1 MSNLYMGI
9 DVGKKFCWTCVLNE
23 EYECVYF
30 DRLETLN
37 EAAWREMLGLFE
49 GHEVH
54 AAFEIGAH
62 YEWMFD
68 LLNEYCVKVEVVNT
82 ERFVLISKSQKK
94 TDKVDAEKLAEG
106 MWRGDLPLVYVPEK
120 WVRKDR
126 RLVAP
131 IHALTQSL
139 TSVKAR
145 IRNMLYTAR
154 LECPQT
160 DLLGSGAQAW
170 LKTHALP
177 ALDEQDHVLLAQ
189 LMAQMNLLEEQ
200 HQALEKLVAER
211 VKAYAETEL
220 AQSIPGF
227 GKLVTLAMLSA
238 IAKIGRFATPD
249 ELSSYFGLCGKVD
262 QSGDRLRLGQITKR
276 GNKHVRWLLGQAI
289 THLIKRDP
297 KARRKYLKL
306 RRKKKAKVARVALMR
321 WVTTVLWRMLTN
333 KEKYRLS
340 GVPGCYY
347 NRKKAA

>member
-1 MSNLYMGI
+1 MGILHMGI
-9 DVGKKFCWTCVLNE
+9 DVGKKFCWICVLDE
-23 EYECVYF
+23 ECACVYF

-37 EAAWREMLGLFE
+37 EQAWREMLGLFE
-49 GHEVH
+49 GHEVQ

-68 LLNEYCVKVEVVNT
+68 LLSEYCAKVEVVNT
-82 ERFVLISKSQKK
+82 ARFVLISQSQKK

-106 MWRGDLPLVYVPEK
+106 VWRGDLPFVYVPEK

-126 RLVAP
+126 RLVGH

-145 IRNMLYTAR
+145 IRNMLFTAK
-154 LECPQT
+154 LDCPQT
-160 DLLGSGAQAW
+160 DLLGSGAQTW
-170 LKTHALP
+170 LREQVLP
-177 ALDEQDHVLLAQ
+177 VLNEQDRVLMEQ
-189 LMAQMNLLEEQ
+189 LLAQMNLLGEQ
-200 HQALEKLVAER
+200 HLALDKICAER
-211 VKAYAETEL
+211 VKAYADTEV
-220 AQSIPGF
+220 ARSIPGF

-238 IAKIGRFATPD
+238 IGEIGRFATPD
-249 ELSSYFGLCGKVD
+249 ELASYFGLCGKVD
-262 QSGDRLRLGQITKR
+262 QSGDKLRLGQITKR

-340 GVPGCYY
+340 GVPGCHLK
-347 NRKKAA
+347 RKKAA